1 MRCWAVAAL
10 AAMAVAGCAPRRAEP
25 PPPATSLELPNGADL
40 LGSLRAR
47 RDSIRGVR
55 AVARMSYTVGGES
68 RRARQ
73 ILVAERPDRL
83 RLEVLSPFGTVF
95 VLATNNGR
103 LAAYVPEERAV
114 YRGSASADNLARYMQ
129 VDLPV
134 STAVDLILG
143 TPPMD
148 GRREPVVSRED
159 GLLKLWQDAGRRVYV
174 TWFTEQLDPAR
185 YEQRDEEGRVLL
197 RASFAAFGEVA
208 GVRLPTEIGIELPW
222 SQQRIDISLR
232 EPEVN
237 PALADATF
245 ALETPPG
252 IREIP
257 LDQVVR

>member
-1 MRCWAVAAL
+1 MRRWAVAAL
-10 AAMAVAGCAPRRAEP
+10 AVMAVAGCAPRRIEQLP
-25 PPPATSLELPNGADL
+25 PPTSLELPAAADL

-47 RDSIRGVR
+47 RESIRGLR
-55 AVARMSYTVGGES
+55 AVARMSYTVDGDS

-95 VLATNNGR
+95 VLATDKGQ
-103 LAAYVPEERAV
+103 LAAYVPEEGVV
-114 YRGSASADNLARYMQ
+114 YRGRASADNLARYIPI
-129 VDLPV
+129 DLPV

-159 GLLKLWQDAGRRVYV
+159 GLLKLWQDAERRVYV
-174 TWFTEQLDPAR
+174 IWFTDRLDPAR

-197 RASFAAFGEVA
+197 RASFADFSDVA
-208 GVRLPTEIGIELPW
+208 SVRLPMQIGVELPP
-222 SQQRIDISLR
+222 SQQRIDIALR

-237 PALADATF
+237 PVVADATF
-245 ALETPPG
+245 ALQTPPG
-252 IREIP
+252 IREIV
-257 LDQVVR
+257 LDREQ